1 MNTSARLIM
10 LLTLM
15 VGVVMAVGGYF
26 FMRQREAK
34 LEEAMRNEVRAHALT
49 LQIALEDYY
58 RAGRL
63 ADAKQMIDRL
73 SDNTKIYGVALFD
86 EGGRTVMVSDPLVA
100 DEINNPLEARRV
112 IATGETVELVK
123 TIGERPVFSIIMP
136 IRVVAARRG
145 AFEIAQPLSFVQADI
160 ASARREI
167 TFMTAMLWATIFL
180 VVLFVTRRNLSRPI
194 RELLGGAAAIGRGDL
209 DYRVSVPIRG
219 GEFARLAQDFNRMA
233 DSLAG
238 QRRAAAREA
247 EERLALEREL
257 RHHEALASVGRLA
270 AGVAHEMG
278 APLNVIDARAEHLL
292 ERTEIP
298 IQARQRNLT
307 IIRAQVARITRIVRQ
322 LLNLARPYDMRREP
336 VDLSRAVTGAV
347 ELLET
352 DAARAGVEIEVA
364 LGDGVRVEADPEL
377 LHQALMNIG
386 LNGLQ
391 AMPAGGR
398 LRIECV
404 AADGA
409 GNGTRFAAV
418 RVSDTGVGLGPD
430 VLPHIFEPFYSTK
443 EVGRGVGLGLA
454 VSRRIVEEHGG
465 WIEAANRPEG
475 GAVFTIYLPRAD
487 TPHVAAPGHSEEGGE
502 LCRERDC

>member
-1 MNTSARLIM
+1 M

-15 VGVVMAVGGYF
+15 VGMVMAAGGYF
-26 FMRQREAK
+26 RMRQREAK
-34 LEEAMRNEVRAHALT
+34 LEAAMRNEVRAHANT

-73 SDNTKIYGVALFD
+73 SDNPKIYGVALFD
-86 EGGRTVMVSDPLVA
+86 EGGRAVMVSDPLVA
-100 DEINNPLEARRV
+100 DEISYPLDAQQV
-112 IATGETVELVK
+112 IATGETVELVR

-136 IRVVAARRG
+136 IRVSAARHG

-167 TFMTAMLWATIFL
+167 AFMTAMLWATIFL
-180 VVLFVTRRNLSRPI
+180 VVFFVTRRSLSRPI
-194 RELLGGAAAIGRGDL
+194 RELLGGAAAIGDGDL
-209 DYRVSVPIRG
+209 DYRVSVPVRG
-219 GEFARLAQDFNRMA
+219 GEFARLARDFNRMA
-233 DSLAG
+233 DSLAE

-247 EERLALEREL
+247 EERSTLEREL
-257 RHHEALASVGRLA
+257 RHHERLASLGRLA

-292 ERTEIP
+292 ERTEVSLQI
-298 IQARQRNLT
+298 RQRNLT

-322 LLNLARPYDMRREP
+322 LLNLARPYDMRPEP
-336 VDLSRAVTGAV
+336 VDLAQAVARAV
-347 ELLET
+347 ELIET
-352 DAARAGVEIEVA
+352 DATRAGVEIEVSPGA
-364 LGDGVRVEADPEL
+364 EVRVEADPDL
-377 LHQALMNIG
+377 LHQALLNIS

-391 AMPAGGR
+391 AMPDGGR
-398 LRIECV
+398 LRIECIDI
-404 AADGA
+404 DGT

-418 RVSDTGVGLGPD
+418 RISDTGAGLAPD
-430 VLPHIFEPFYSTK
+430 ALPHIFEPFYTTK
-443 EVGRGVGLGLA
+443 EVGHGVGLGLA

-465 WIEAANRPEG
+465 WIEAANQPEG
-475 GAVFTIYLPRAD
+475 GAVFTIYLPQAD
-487 TPHVAAPGHSEEGGE
+487 MRHVAAAGQSAEGGE